1 MATNKPHG
9 YLGDTIEK
17 TDVLLKDIESE
28 LGLPKERRDLSYK
41 AMRAVL
47 HALRDRLGVEESA
60 QLAAQL
66 PTLVRGA
73 YYEGW
78 QPETVPVKMSRE
90 EWLQRVYVE
99 CPLDVKGGTP
109 RLVQAVLGSLSRH
122 VTRGEWDDVRASLPD
137 DYASMIP

>member
-1 MATNKPHG
+1 MGNNAHG

-17 TDVLLKDIESE
+17 TDVLLKDVEDA

-47 HALRDRLGVEESA
+47 HALRDRLTVGESA

-73 YYEGW
+73 FYEGW
-78 QPETVPVKMSRE
+78 QPERVPVKLSLE
-90 EWLQRVYVE
+90 QWLQRVHDE

-109 RLVQAVLGSLSRH
+109 RLVQAVLSALSRH

-137 DYASMIP
+137 EYSSMIP

>member
-1 MATNKPHG
+1 MGNAHG
-9 YLGDTIEK
+9 YVADTIEK
-17 TDVLLKDIESE
+17 SDVLLKDIEGA

-47 HALRDRLGVEESA
+47 HALRDRLSVEESA

-66 PTLVRGA
+66 PTLVRGV

-78 QPETVPVKMSRE
+78 RPRDVPVKMSLDDWLARVRE
-90 EWLQRVYVE
+90 E

-109 RLVQAVLGSLSRH
+109 RLVQAVLFPLSRH
-122 VTRGEWDDVRASLPD
+122 VTPGEWADVRSSLPD
-137 DYASMIP
+137 EYSSMIP